1 MSDIKVVDVT
11 LHIDN
16 NLDSAIREA
25 VEKQLRTVNGVISVH
40 MPADKHHLV
49 EVSYNPDEV
58 TAQNIEHTINE
69 LAGKVE
75 LSCTLSSVSY

>member
-25 VEKQLRTVNGVISVH
+25 VEKQLRSVNGVISVH
-40 MPADKHHLV
+40 MPADKPHLV

-58 TAQNIEHTINE
+58 TAQNIEHSIRE

-75 LSCTLSSVSY
+75 LIGL

>member
-40 MPADKHHLV
+40 MPADKPHLV

-58 TAQNIEHTINE
+58 TAQNIEHSIRE

-75 LSCTLSSVSY
+75 LIGL

>member
-1 MSDIKVVDVT
+1 MSDINIVDVM

-16 NLDSAIREA
+16 NLDATKREA

-40 MPADKHHLV
+40 MPDDKPHLV
-49 EVSYNPDEV
+49 EVSYNPDNV
-58 TAQNIEHTINE
+58 NSMSIEQSIRE

-75 LSCTLSSVSY
+75 LIGL